1 MCLYTPEKGAAG
13 IVKGTE
19 VFDLDEM
26 NYICIEGVI
35 GAGKTSLVKMLSERV
50 NGRTVF
56 EQAEENP
63 FLSRFYRNRTSFAF
77 QTQLW
82 FLLSRYRQLTEE
94 FLQQD
99 LFHTVTIADYMFDK
113 DRIFAST
120 NLDENELALYQTVE
134 GILQKDVPK
143 PDFVVYLQTSTE
155 VLMKRIEKRGRP
167 YEINMDEEYIAQLNE
182 TYNQFFFH
190 YSDSPLLI
198 VNTNDIDFVHR
209 PSDFEEIVNEM
220 AVTKSGSHYFHP
232 MGGRRGPE
240 GRNP

>member
-1 MCLYTPEKGAAG
+1 M
-13 IVKGTE
+13 KGTE
-19 VFDLDEM
+19 VFDLNEM

-99 LFHTVTIADYMFDK
+99 LFHTITIADYMFDK
-113 DRIFAST
+113 DRIFASA

-143 PDFVVYLQTSTE
+143 PDFVVYLQASTE